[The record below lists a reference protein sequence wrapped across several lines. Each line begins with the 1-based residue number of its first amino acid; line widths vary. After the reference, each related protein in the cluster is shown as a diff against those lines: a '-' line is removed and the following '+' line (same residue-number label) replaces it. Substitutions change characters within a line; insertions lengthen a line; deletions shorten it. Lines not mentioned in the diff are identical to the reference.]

1 MVVFGVAI
9 VWWPRVEAVVVV
21 VIEVVGAGVV
31 VAEIKVRVRVIQEE
45 GIWAVSVPVVD
56 DSGRVG
62 DRRGGP
68 LAAEEG
74 RRG

>member
-1 MVVFGVAI
+1 MVVFGVAV

-31 VAEIKVRVRVIQEE
+31 VAEVKVRVRVIQEE
-45 GIWAVSVPVVD
+45 GIWAVSVTVVD
-56 DSGRVG
+56 DSGRAG